1 MAKKKR
7 VATEQSVWSPKLTR
21 LGKTIRKLR
30 RAKHYSKTNLAV
42 LAWVNEEYIDRV
54 ERGDEE
60 VVFVTLV
67 RIARA
72 LGISTA
78 KLMRKAKL

>member
-1 MAKKKR
+1 MAKQKQITPYR
-7 VATEQSVWSPKLTR
+7 EAWSPKLLV

-30 RAKHYSKTNLAV
+30 RAKHYSKINLAA
-42 LAWVNEEYIDRV
+42 LAWTNEAYIDRV
-54 ERGDEE
+54 ERGEE
-60 VVFVTLV
+60 DVLIVTLV

-72 LGISTA
+72 LGMSTA